1 MKGLERV
8 SLRPLMIRFLT
19 SRGRPVTLLLA
30 FWGVCSLLSVF
41 YFRSPSSTAD
51 ARGREIFV
59 DSVSSSTSCVCVCVC
74 VCVYVCVCVCV
85 TCARVCARARV
96 CVCVCVTCV
105 CVCVCVCV
113 RACVCV
119 CVCVCCVCVCVCVCV
134 CMHVYVCVYACV
146 CVCVCVCDMCARMCA
161 RARVC
166 MRVCDMC
173 VCACVR
179 ACVCVCVRACVCACV
194 RIFCVATL
202 ESLSTLSVSFF
213 LFFSFLALYFM
224 ADNIFHLDVHYV
236 CYTMLVQRFE
246 PQGRQ
251 GKRRVV
257 RVSAIQI
264 SVILYLNPFVQTP
277 PRLWPT
283 RCRRDM
289 SIRWRNRDWRC
300 RYSRKP

>member
-96 CVCVCVTCV
+96 C
-105 CVCVCVCV
+105 
-113 RACVCV
+113 
-119 CVCVCCVCVCVCVCV
+119 
-134 CMHVYVCVYACV
+134 
-146 CVCVCVCDMCARMCA
+146 
-161 RARVC
+161 

-236 CYTMLVQRFE
+236 CYTMLVQCFE
-246 PQGRQ
+246 LQGR
-251 GKRRVV
+251 RFT
-257 RVSAIQI
+257 IFYYYY
-264 SVILYLNPFVQTP
+264 YLWT
-277 PRLWPT
+277 
-283 RCRRDM
+283 
-289 SIRWRNRDWRC
+289 
-300 RYSRKP
+300 